1 MVRIKI
7 CGLFREE
14 DIAYANE
21 AAPDYTGFVF
31 AKKSRRVV
39 SPARAAAL
47 RKKLRGDI
55 TPVGVF
61 VNADVGEISGLYE
74 DRTIGMVQLHGGET
88 DEYIRELRNRCDAP
102 LIRALNVEQLGE
114 LSKNAPDSAASA
126 HPVGS
131 TTPNLSLT
139 EYLLIDNG
147 SGGTGESF
155 DWSLLRT
162 LRDSESGRG
171 PEGIPPIFLAGGIGL
186 HNIDA
191 ALAYNPF
198 CVDVSSGAESGG
210 VKDREKMI
218 RLVERVRAYTD
229 ADKGKGN

>member
-31 AKKSRRVV
+31 AKKSRRFVTPV
-39 SPARAAAL
+39 RAAAL

-74 DRTIGMVQLHGGET
+74 DGTIGMVQLHGGET
-88 DEYIRELRNRCDAP
+88 DEYIRKLRNRCDAP

-114 LSKNAPDSAASA
+114 LSKNAPGSTVSA

-131 TTPNLSLT
+131 AAFTQLAD
-139 EYLLIDNG
+139 YLLLDNG

-155 DWSLLRT
+155 DWSLLSV
-162 LRDSESGRG
+162 LRESASGRG
-171 PEGIPPIFLAGGIGL
+171 PEGFPPIFLAGGIGL

-191 ALAYNPF
+191 ALAHNPF

-218 RLVERVRAYTD
+218 RLVERVRAYTG
-229 ADKGKGN
+229 ADKGN

>member
-14 DIAYANE
+14 DIEYANE

-31 AKKSRRVV
+31 AQKSKRFVT
-39 SPARAAAL
+39 PARAAAL

-55 TPVGVF
+55 MPVGVF
-61 VNADVGEISGLYE
+61 VNAGIGEIAGLYE
-74 DRTIGMVQLHGGET
+74 NGTIGMVQLHGGET
-88 DEYIRELRNRCDAP
+88 DAYIGELRGRCDAP
-102 LIRALNVEQLGE
+102 IIRALNVEQLA
-114 LSKNAPDSAASA
+114 KYNHDAPGSAASA
-126 HPVGS
+126 LP
-131 TTPNLSLT
+131 LT

-155 DWSLLRT
+155 DWALLDT
-162 LRDSESGRG
+162 LRDSAS
-171 PEGIPPIFLAGGIGL
+171 PSIFLAGGIGL

-191 ALAYNPF
+191 ALAHNPYA
-198 CVDVSSGAESGG
+198 VDVSSGAESGG

-218 RLVERVRAYTD
+218 QLVEKVRAYTGGK
-229 ADKGKGN
+229 DKP